1 MPRFKDDDFSERRKT
16 AAKAKNAMLERFRAR
31 PSSDDPATAKRKA
44 TRLAVSEARDSR
56 VKARAEAAKRRQ
68 DEKAQSARDKL
79 EREAAESRA
88 EADRKVNLLATQKA
102 ARDARYA
109 ARKARGR

>member
-1 MPRFKDDDFSERRKT
+1 MPRFKDDDFSKRRNT
-16 AAKAKNAMLERFRAR
+16 ADKAKNAMLERFRAR
-31 PSSDDPATAKRKA
+31 PSSDDPATAKRNA
-44 TRLAVSEARDSR
+44 ARLALSEARDSR
-56 VKARAEAAKRRQ
+56 VKAREEAVKKREE
-68 DEKAQSARDKL
+68 DEAQSARDKV

-88 EADRKVNLLATQKA
+88 EADRKVNLLAVQKA

>member
-1 MPRFKDDDFSERRKT
+1 MSRFRDDNFSERRIT
-16 AAKAKNAMLERFRAR
+16 ADKAKKAMLERFRAR
-31 PSSDDPATAKRKA
+31 PSEDDPAAIERKA
-44 TRLAVSEARDSR
+44 ARQAVS
-56 VKARAEAAKRRQ
+56 KARESRLKVREEVAKERDEEMVRQ
-68 DEKAQSARDKL
+68 SRDRA

-88 EADRKVNLLATQKA
+88 EADRNVNLLATQKA